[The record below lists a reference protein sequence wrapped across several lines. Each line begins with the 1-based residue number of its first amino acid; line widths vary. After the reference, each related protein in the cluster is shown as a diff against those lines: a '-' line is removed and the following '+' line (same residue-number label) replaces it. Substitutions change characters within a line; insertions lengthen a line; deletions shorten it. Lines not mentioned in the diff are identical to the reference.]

1 MVQPVLHAGL
11 GGAADKERLKFL
23 STYAY
28 NAYLPHHRAG
38 VVENRCEMWAHSLTP
53 TGAGR

>member
-28 NAYLPHHRAG
+28 NAYLPHHHAG